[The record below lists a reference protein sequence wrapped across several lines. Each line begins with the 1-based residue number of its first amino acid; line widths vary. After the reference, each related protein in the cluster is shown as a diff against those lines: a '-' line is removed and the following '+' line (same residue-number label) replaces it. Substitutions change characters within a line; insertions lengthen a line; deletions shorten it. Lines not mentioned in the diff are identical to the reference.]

1 MANLHSKRRKALWIL
16 TVGAGGTGFSS
27 AIPTPTLEAP
37 KQAAIALADIGLM
50 AGIYTVYFDEDVG
63 VYTIKDMLI
72 KAGLIVSAGGGMAY
86 GTIKA
91 TEAVM
96 AEVLELDSSHRMG
109 HIRHHH
115 GLGHAL
121 GGRSL
126 VVGVRHRLPERQV
139 PGGGPQTGNR
149 LARRPS

>member
-1 MANLHSKRRKALWIL
+1 VASLSAKRRKALWIL

-63 VYTIKDMLI
+63 VDTIKDMLI
-72 KAGLIVSAGGGMAY
+72 EAGLIVSAGGGMAY

-96 AEVLELDSSHRMG
+96 AEVLNWIPVIGWIISGTITASVTLSAG
-109 HIRHHH
+109 
-115 GLGHAL
+115 AL
-121 GGRSL
+121 WWWACDTAYRSGESPVTIL
-126 VVGVRHRLPERQV
+126 KAAIG
-139 PGGGPQTGNR
+139 
-149 LARRPS
+149 

>member
-1 MANLHSKRRKALWIL
+1 VASLYSKRRKALWIL

-27 AIPTPTLEAP
+27 AIPTPSLEAP

-63 VYTIKDMLI
+63 VDTIKDMLI
-72 KAGLIVSAGGGMAY
+72 EAGLIVSAGGGMAY

-96 AEVLELDSSHRMG
+96 AEVLNWIPVIGWVISGTITASVTLSAG
-109 HIRHHH
+109 
-115 GLGHAL
+115 AL
-121 GGRSL
+121 WWWACDTAYRGGKSPVTVL
-126 VVGVRHRLPERQV
+126 KGAI
-139 PGGGPQTGNR
+139 G
-149 LARRPS
+149 